1 MADTDSATLAAV
13 SYYCQEKLYRHMQ
26 TVALEAIKKYGT
38 DPVLLFFKAYGL
50 ILEDRLAEGM
60 RELEGI
66 KDKPDL
72 VLCTT
77 MALMYSHKRCKTVDR
92 EAVQE
97 LDTRLKE
104 ERKHAGEK
112 GLYFA
117 AMFLW
122 HTGRHDKA
130 REYVDRM
137 LKLSQGAKEGQVLR
151 GWIDLTCGRDTFVKK
166 SGKYFED
173 ALSGASKNVEALIGK
188 SRYFTLR
195 HNYSGALDLINQAVV
210 SYPGFMPALIEKMR
224 LLMALQD
231 WEQTVETAQRALSQ
245 QSSCIE
251 AVRMEILYLLC
262 REGNYEEAVQ
272 RLGELIQL
280 LDRFEPKNAYIFWHL
295 SLVYCR
301 VCGRNQQV
309 LQQTSSMVERAVSL
323 EAKNAEF
330 KTEVGYELLLQ
341 NKPRD
346 AMKYY
351 RSAMKQDETSVTA
364 LTGIIKCQLLED
376 HLDDAEQQL
385 EFLSEIQE
393 SIGKSADILFL
404 RAVLARKR
412 GKTTEEVVT
421 LLNEASTTH
430 FGALKGIP
438 LGIDYY
444 SQMNPDFVLELVKEY
459 LNFAPTEPQA
469 AGQPVSPILSRCTS
483 ILEPITKA
491 MPGLLE
497 ALYLL
502 SRVRFLSGQTESA
515 QSSLQ
520 HCLDKNPQ
528 FADAHL
534 LMAQIHLDAGNYKQS
549 SQSLEMGLSYNFE
562 VREMPMYHMI
572 KAKAQRKLNQ
582 LDDCVKT
589 LQSAMQLPGVKH
601 RVASAS
607 KRAGKV
613 RPISTSDRVSVYLE
627 LADAYRLT
635 DAQHEAAKVMQD
647 AINEFSGTPEE
658 VRITIA
664 NSDLALA
671 RGDTEQALSMLRN
684 VGSDQSYFVSAR
696 VKMADIYLNHRKD
709 KRLYAGCY
717 RELVEKR
724 PSPETSL
731 LLGDAYMNIQEPEKA
746 IEIYESALKKN
757 PRDSALASKIGS
769 ALIKTHQYSKAIN
782 YYEAALKTGG
792 QSFLRHDLA
801 NLLLKL
807 RHFEKAEKVLKTA
820 LDHESANDLSTMI
833 DDCKLL
839 VMLAKVHRH
848 ANKMEDAMLA
858 LTKARDMQARVLKRV
873 QVEQPDAVPAQKD
886 LATSICSQ
894 IAEHHSTQRDY
905 EKAIKLYKEALI
917 YSEHDGKAM
926 LELARLYM
934 ARDEVDACQHQ
945 LVQLLQGDRED
956 DNATV
961 MMADLMFRKG
971 EYDQA
976 TFHFEQL
983 LQRSPDHYKALS
995 RLVDL
1000 LRRAGKLEDVP
1011 EFLDQAEK
1019 ASSRAIMDPGFNYCK
1034 GLYEWYIG
1042 NPNVALKH
1050 FNMARKDSDWGRLA
1064 VRNMIDICIN
1074 PDNDTL
1080 GGETFETVITDAAS
1094 ATEKADSEQVAVR
1107 TAEKLIKEMKP
1118 VAGSE
1123 DHKTMENYVLISS
1136 KSKAN
1141 IEKALS
1147 SFMEM
1152 ASSERENVPALL
1164 GVATAYM
1171 MLKQTP
1177 RARNQLKRIAKM
1189 NWNPVDAEEF
1199 EKSWLLLADIYINSG
1214 KYDMATELLRKC
1226 LQHNQSCCKAYEYL
1240 GFIMEKEQSYHDA
1253 ALNYEKSW
1261 KYGNQANPSIG
1272 YKLAFNYLKA
1282 KRFVDAIDIS
1292 HKVLAS
1298 HPNYPRMRKD
1308 ILDKARSSIRV

>member
-1 MADTDSATLAAV
+1 MADTDSTTLAAIN
-13 SYYCQEKLYRHMQ
+13 YYCQEKLYRHMQ
-26 TVALEAIKKYGT
+26 TVALEAIKKYGA
-38 DPVLLFFKAYGL
+38 DPILQFFKTYGL
-50 ILEDRLAEGM
+50 ILEDRIAEGM
-60 RELEGI
+60 RELESI

-72 VLCTT
+72 ILCTT

-92 EAVQE
+92 EAVQD
-97 LDTRLKE
+97 LDAKLKE
-104 ERKHAGEK
+104 ERKRTGEK

-117 AMFLW
+117 ATFLW

-137 LKLSQGAKEGQVLR
+137 LKMSQGAKQGQVLR
-151 GWIDLTCGRDTFVKK
+151 GWIDLTCGRDAYVKK
-166 SGKYFED
+166 SGKYFEE
-173 ALSGASKNVEALIGK
+173 ALSGASKDVEALIGK
-188 SRYFTLR
+188 ARYFTLR
-195 HNYSGALDLINQAVV
+195 HNYSGALDQINQAVV

-231 WEQTVETAQRALSQ
+231 WDQTVETAQRALSQ
-245 QSSCIE
+245 QSSCLE
-251 AVRMEILYLLC
+251 AIRMEILHILC
-262 REGNYEEAVQ
+262 RDGKYEEAVL

-280 LDRFEPKNAYIFWHL
+280 LDRFEPKNGYICWHL
-295 SLVYCR
+295 SLVYSR
-301 VCGRNQQV
+301 VCGRNTQV
-309 LQQTSSMVERAVSL
+309 LQQTTTMVERAVAL
-323 EAKNAEF
+323 EPNNADY
-330 KTEVGYELLLQ
+330 KTELGYQLLLK

-351 RSAMKQDETSVTA
+351 RSAMKLDETSVAA

-404 RAVLARKR
+404 RAILAHKR
-412 GKTTEEVVT
+412 AKPTEEVVA
-421 LLNEASTTH
+421 LLNDASTTH
-430 FGALKGIP
+430 FTALKGIP

-459 LNFAPTEPQA
+459 LAFAPTEPQA
-469 AGQPVSPILSRCTS
+469 AGQPVSPILSRCAS

-497 ALYLL
+497 ALHLL
-502 SRVRFLSGQTESA
+502 SRIRFLSGQIDMA

-520 HCLDKNPQ
+520 LCLDRNPQ
-528 FADAHL
+528 FSDAHL
-534 LMAQIHLDAGNYKQS
+534 LMAQIHLHAGNYKQS

-562 VREMPMYHMI
+562 VREMPLYHMI

-582 LDDCVKT
+582 LDECIKT
-589 LQSAMQLPGVKH
+589 LQSAMQLPGVKQ
-601 RVASAS
+601 RAASAS
-607 KRAGKV
+607 KRGGKV
-613 RPISTSDRVSVYLE
+613 RPIAASDRVSVYLE
-627 LADAYRLT
+627 LAEAYRLT
-635 DAQHEAAKVMQD
+635 DSQHEAAKVMQD
-647 AINEFSGTPEE
+647 AINEFGGTPEE
-658 VRITIA
+658 VRVTIA
-664 NSDLALA
+664 NADLALA
-671 RGDTEQALSMLRN
+671 RGDTELALSMLRN
-684 VGSDQSYFVSAR
+684 VGQNQSYFIQAR

-717 RELVEKR
+717 RELVEKQ

-731 LLGDAYMNIQEPEKA
+731 LLGDAYLNIQEPEKA
-746 IEIYESALKKN
+746 IEIYEAALKKN

-769 ALIKTHQYSKAIN
+769 ALIKTHQYTKAIN

-792 QSFLRHDLA
+792 QAFLRYDLA

-807 RHFEKAEKVLKTA
+807 RHFEKAEKVLRTA
-820 LDHESANDLSTMI
+820 LDHESASDVSTMM

-848 ANKMEDAMLA
+848 ANKMEDSMLA
-858 LTKARDMQARVLKRV
+858 LTKARDMQARILKRV
-873 QVEQPDAVPAQKD
+873 QVEQPDAVSTQKA

-894 IAEHHSTQRDY
+894 MAEHHATQRDY
-905 EKAIKLYKEALI
+905 ERAIKLYKEALV
-917 YSEHDGKAM
+917 YTDSDGKAM
-926 LELARLYM
+926 LELARLYL
-934 ARDEVDACQHQ
+934 ATDEVDACQHQ
-945 LVQLLQGDRED
+945 LVQLLQGDKEN

-976 TFHFEQL
+976 TFHFRQL
-983 LQRSPDHYKALS
+983 LQRSPDHYEALS

-1000 LRRAGKLEDVP
+1000 LRRAGKLEDVAQ
-1011 EFLDQAEK
+1011 FLEQAEK
-1019 ASSRAIMDPGFNYCK
+1019 ASSRAAMDPGFNYCK

-1042 NPNVALKH
+1042 NPNVAVKH
-1050 FNMARKDSDWGRLA
+1050 FNMARKDSEWGRLA

-1074 PDNDTL
+1074 PDNETL
-1080 GGETFETVITDAAS
+1080 GGETFETVNTDAAS
-1094 ATEKADSEQVAVR
+1094 ASEKADSEQMAVR
-1107 TAEKLIKEMKP
+1107 TAEKFIKELKP
-1118 VAGSE
+1118 VPGSD
-1123 DHKTMENYVLISS
+1123 DHKIMENYVLMAS
-1136 KSKAN
+1136 KSKPN
-1141 IEKALS
+1141 TEKALS

-1152 ASSERENVPALL
+1152 ATSEKENVPALF

-1171 MLKQTP
+1171 ILKQTP

-1189 NWNPVDAEEF
+1189 NWNPVDAEDF
-1199 EKSWLLLADIYINSG
+1199 EKSWLLLADIYINTG
-1214 KYDMATELLRKC
+1214 KFDMATELLRKC

-1261 KYGNQANPSIG
+1261 KYGNQNNPTIG

-1282 KRFVDAIDIS
+1282 KRYVDAIDIC

-1298 HPNYPRMRKD
+1298 HPNYPKMRKD
-1308 ILDKARSSIRV
+1308 ILDKARASIRI